1 MTLARFGTIT
11 VENAIGLE
19 LQVVAAVVVG
29 GVNVFGGSG
38 TVIGAMLGA
47 VLIGTLEQSLF
58 RLQISQFWLDAL
70 LGLLI
75 LLAVASDTLI
85 LRRLRAL
92 WARTELR
99 LVAEAAPEAGERRAV
114 GSDAQARASAGS
126 VLKGG

>member
-1 MTLARFGTIT
+1 
-11 VENAIGLE
+11 
-19 LQVVAAVVVG
+19 
-29 GVNVFGGSG
+29 
-38 TVIGAMLGA
+38 MLGA
-47 VLIGTLEQSLF
+47 VMIGTLEQSLF

-99 LVAEAAPEAGERRAV
+99 LVAEASPEAGERPV
-114 GSDAQARASAGS
+114 AQSAGQAPAGAGS
-126 VLKGG
+126 AVKGG